1 MENVQAVVL
10 GAATITMGLVA
21 GVFVLY
27 AHTIMPG
34 LAKTDDRTFVAA
46 FQAIDRAII
55 NPWFMTFGFIGAP
68 VLTAISAGLFLEDSG
83 FHDPGF
89 VLTAGALVLYA
100 VTFAVTI
107 GINVPLN
114 DAIKAAGDADEIDAA
129 GVRAAFTEDVWV
141 QWNRLRVITTTGAF
155 GVLCWAL
162 LVHGAN
168 NIH

>member
-1 MENVQAVVL
+1 
-10 GAATITMGLVA
+10 MGLVA

-46 FQAIDRAII
+46 FQAIDREII

-68 VLTAISAGLFLEDSG
+68 VLTAISAVLFWGDSG
-83 FHDPGF
+83 F
-89 VLTAGALVLYA
+89 VLLVGALALYV

-107 GINVPLN
+107 AINVPRN
-114 DAIKAAGDADEIDAA
+114 DAIKAAGDPDEIDVAA
-129 GVRAAFTEDVWV
+129 VRAAFDEDTWV

-168 NIH
+168 NIR